1 MPRFE
6 NEDFDPK
13 KRSREDIDRTVP
25 KDEDYYN
32 YSPMDVD
39 LNFNSK
45 KRDDVVVD
53 NQRKSSNYGNYQLDD
68 KGDVTF
74 KSETIDDFSRS
85 GSHSKALKGN
95 FAKSNNSRP
104 NHHLT
109 INPVKTKG
117 TAVKRARK
125 QRLFWQLFW
134 CLFLL

>member
-13 KRSREDIDRTVP
+13 NRSREDIDRTVP

-53 NQRKSSNYGNYQLDD
+53 NQRKNSNYENYQLDD

-85 GSHSKALKGN
+85 GSHSKALKDN
-95 FAKSNNSRP
+95 FAKLNSSRP
-104 NHHLT
+104 NHHFD
-109 INPVKTKG
+109 NKPGKNKRHSSKKG
-117 TAVKRARK
+117 
-125 QRLFWQLFW
+125 
-134 CLFLL
+134 

>member
-85 GSHSKALKGN
+85 GSHSKALRVILQSQTT
-95 FAKSNNSRP
+95 AD
-104 NHHLT
+104 LIIILIT
-109 INPVKTKG
+109 NPVKIKG

>member
-53 NQRKSSNYGNYQLDD
+53 NQRKSSNYGDYHQADQDNGIALSSRRSMQHWRFVTADSLVRCSQNLHATGTQYTLCQRHLEALTGRLDHNAPPIS
-68 KGDVTF
+68 F
-74 KSETIDDFSRS
+74 W
-85 GSHSKALKGN
+85 
-95 FAKSNNSRP
+95 
-104 NHHLT
+104 HH
-109 INPVKTKG
+109 
-117 TAVKRARK
+117 
-125 QRLFWQLFW
+125 WQGGQ
-134 CLFLL
+134 

>member
-6 NEDFDPK
+6 NEDFNPK

-53 NQRKSSNYGNYQLDD
+53 N
-68 KGDVTF
+68 
-74 KSETIDDFSRS
+74 
-85 GSHSKALKGN
+85 
-95 FAKSNNSRP
+95 
-104 NHHLT
+104 
-109 INPVKTKG
+109 
-117 TAVKRARK
+117 
-125 QRLFWQLFW
+125 
-134 CLFLL
+134 

>member
-13 KRSREDIDRTVP
+13 NRSREDIDRTVP

-53 NQRKSSNYGNYQLDD
+53 NQRKNSNYGDYQLDD

-85 GSHSKALKGN
+85 GSHSKA
-95 FAKSNNSRP
+95 
-104 NHHLT
+104 
-109 INPVKTKG
+109 
-117 TAVKRARK
+117 
-125 QRLFWQLFW
+125 
-134 CLFLL
+134 